1 MQCNYFDADV
11 CRSCTLMG
19 TPYAEQVAAKEAR
32 VRELLSP
39 WPELRWL
46 APFTSTESGFRNKA
60 KLVVGGSAATPT
72 LGILGS
78 DGRGVDLRECS
89 LYEPPLAAIF
99 PALAEFVTLAR
110 LTPFDVPTGRGELK
124 NIIASISPDGE
135 FMVRFVLRSTESVV
149 RIRKHLGWLQE
160 RIPGLVVATV
170 NLLPE
175 RKAVPEGRE
184 EIVLTERDVLPMR
197 LGRDSAAPGSGGLGA
212 TGTVGTVG
220 TVGITNTAGTTSGT
234 SSRDV
239 TLYLRPQSFF
249 QTNTPV
255 ARGLYEQ
262 ARTWVDMLVGDDD
275 EVREYERLRSIP
287 RTRKSAAGSPHDDEV
302 RGVGTC
308 SHDRGQGSRLTP
320 KEHDDEVREYE
331 RLRSIPR
338 TRKSAAGSPLD
349 APPSSSIPA
358 PDQPKTP
365 LRLWDLY
372 CGVGGFA
379 LHCAGPNREV
389 FGVEISEQAIESARL
404 AAHKLRDQ
412 APGTGPI
419 HFLAGDANAAAR
431 GTGGAPDVVV
441 VNPPR
446 RGIGKLS
453 EWIENSSARHLI
465 YSSCNPV
472 TLAKDL
478 AAMPGFVP
486 REVRVFDMFPQTTHT
501 ETMVL
506 ASRRES

>member
-1 MQCNYFDADV
+1 MQCDYFDADV

-19 TPYAEQVAAKEAR
+19 TPYAEQVAAKQAR

-46 APFTSTESGFRNKA
+46 EPFTSKESGFRNKA
-60 KLVVGGSAATPT
+60 KLVVGGTVTSPT
-72 LGILGS
+72 LGILGAA
-78 DGRGVDLRECS
+78 GQGVDLRECG
-89 LYEPPLAAIF
+89 LYEPELAAIF
-99 PALAEFVTLAR
+99 PELDTFITRAG

-124 NIIASISPDGE
+124 NIIVSISPDDE
-135 FMVRFVLRSTESVV
+135 FMIRFVLRSTESVV

-160 RIPGLVVATV
+160 RIPTLTVATV

-175 RKAVPEGRE
+175 RKAVPEGHE
-184 EIVLTERDVLPMR
+184 EIILTEQDVLPMR
-197 LGRDSAAPGSGGLGA
+197 LDR
-212 TGTVGTVG
+212 
-220 TVGITNTAGTTSGT
+220 
-234 SSRDV
+234 V

-262 ARTWVDMLVGDDD
+262 ARTWVDGLIGDD
-275 EVREYERLRSIP
+275 EVPS
-287 RTRKSAAGSPHDDEV
+287 
-302 RGVGTC
+302 
-308 SHDRGQGSRLTP
+308 
-320 KEHDDEVREYE
+320 
-331 RLRSIPR
+331 
-338 TRKSAAGSPLD
+338 
-349 APPSSSIPA
+349 PSSDIQ
-358 PDQPKTP
+358 DDLGLETP
-365 LRLWDLY
+365 LCLWDLY

-389 FGVEISEQAIESARL
+389 FGVEISEQAIESAQL
-404 AAHKLRDQ
+404 AARELRSSSP
-412 APGTGPI
+412 AVGPI
-419 HFLAGDANAAAR
+419 RFIAGDANTAAR
-431 GTGGAPDVVV
+431 QDGGAPDVVV

-446 RGIGKLS
+446 RGIGKLA
-453 EWIENSSARHLI
+453 EWIENSSAQHLI

-478 AAMPGFVP
+478 AAMPGFAP

-506 ASRRES
+506 ASRKNP

>member
-1 MQCNYFDADV
+1 MQCDYFDADV

-46 APFTSTESGFRNKA
+46 EPFTSKESGFRNKA
-60 KLVVGGSAATPT
+60 KLVVGGTVTSPT
-72 LGILGS
+72 LGILGAA
-78 DGRGVDLRECS
+78 GQGVDLRECG
-89 LYEPPLAAIF
+89 LYEPELAAIF
-99 PALAEFVTLAR
+99 PELDTFITRAG

-124 NIIASISPDGE
+124 NIIVSISPDDE
-135 FMVRFVLRSTESVV
+135 FMIRFVLRSTESVV

-160 RIPGLVVATV
+160 RIPTLTVATV

-175 RKAVPEGRE
+175 RKAVPEGHE
-184 EIVLTERDVLPMR
+184 EIILTEQDVLPMR
-197 LGRDSAAPGSGGLGA
+197 LDR
-212 TGTVGTVG
+212 
-220 TVGITNTAGTTSGT
+220 
-234 SSRDV
+234 V

-262 ARTWVDMLVGDDD
+262 ARTWGDGLIGDD
-275 EVREYERLRSIP
+275 EVPS
-287 RTRKSAAGSPHDDEV
+287 
-302 RGVGTC
+302 
-308 SHDRGQGSRLTP
+308 
-320 KEHDDEVREYE
+320 
-331 RLRSIPR
+331 
-338 TRKSAAGSPLD
+338 
-349 APPSSSIPA
+349 PSSDIQ
-358 PDQPKTP
+358 DDLGLETP

-389 FGVEISEQAIESARL
+389 FGVEISEQAIESAQL
-404 AAHKLRDQ
+404 AARELRSSSP
-412 APGTGPI
+412 AVGPI
-419 HFLAGDANAAAR
+419 RFIAGDANTAAR
-431 GTGGAPDVVV
+431 QDGGAPDVVV

-446 RGIGKLS
+446 RGIGKLA
-453 EWIENSSARHLI
+453 EWIENSSAQHLI

-472 TLAKDL
+472 TLAKDW
-478 AAMPGFVP
+478 AAMPGFAP

-506 ASRRES
+506 ASRKNP

>member
-1 MQCNYFDADV
+1 MQCDYFDADV

-46 APFTSTESGFRNKA
+46 EPFTSKESGFRNKA
-60 KLVVGGSAATPT
+60 KLVVGGTVTSPT
-72 LGILGS
+72 LGILGAA
-78 DGRGVDLRECS
+78 GQGVDLRECG
-89 LYEPPLAAIF
+89 LYEPELAAIF
-99 PALAEFVTLAR
+99 PELDTFITRAG

-124 NIIASISPDGE
+124 NIIVSISPDDE
-135 FMVRFVLRSTESVV
+135 FMIRFVLRSTESVV

-160 RIPGLVVATV
+160 RIPTLTVATV

-175 RKAVPEGRE
+175 RKAVPEGHE
-184 EIVLTERDVLPMR
+184 EIILTEQDVLPMR
-197 LGRDSAAPGSGGLGA
+197 LDR
-212 TGTVGTVG
+212 
-220 TVGITNTAGTTSGT
+220 
-234 SSRDV
+234 V

-262 ARTWVDMLVGDDD
+262 ARTWVDGLIGDD
-275 EVREYERLRSIP
+275 EVPS
-287 RTRKSAAGSPHDDEV
+287 
-302 RGVGTC
+302 
-308 SHDRGQGSRLTP
+308 
-320 KEHDDEVREYE
+320 
-331 RLRSIPR
+331 
-338 TRKSAAGSPLD
+338 
-349 APPSSSIPA
+349 PSSDIQ
-358 PDQPKTP
+358 DDLGLETP
-365 LRLWDLY
+365 LCLWDLY

-389 FGVEISEQAIESARL
+389 FGVEISEQAIESAQL
-404 AAHKLRDQ
+404 AARELRSSSP
-412 APGTGPI
+412 AVGPI
-419 HFLAGDANAAAR
+419 RFIAGDANTAAR
-431 GTGGAPDVVV
+431 QDGGAPDVVV

-446 RGIGKLS
+446 RGIGKLA
-453 EWIENSSARHLI
+453 EWIENSSAQHLI

-478 AAMPGFVP
+478 AAMPGFAP

-506 ASRRES
+506 ASRKNP

>member
-1 MQCNYFDADV
+1 MQCDYFDADV

-46 APFTSTESGFRNKA
+46 EPFTSKESGFRNKA
-60 KLVVGGSAATPT
+60 KLVVGGTVTSPT
-72 LGILGS
+72 LGILGAA
-78 DGRGVDLRECS
+78 GQGVDLRECG
-89 LYEPPLAAIF
+89 LYEPELAAIF
-99 PALAEFVTLAR
+99 PELDTFITRAG

-124 NIIASISPDGE
+124 NIIVSISPDDE
-135 FMVRFVLRSTESVV
+135 FMIRFVLRSTESVV

-160 RIPGLVVATV
+160 RIPTLTVATV

-175 RKAVPEGRE
+175 RKAVPEGHE
-184 EIVLTERDVLPMR
+184 ELILTEQDVLPMR
-197 LGRDSAAPGSGGLGA
+197 LDR
-212 TGTVGTVG
+212 
-220 TVGITNTAGTTSGT
+220 
-234 SSRDV
+234 V

-262 ARTWVDMLVGDDD
+262 AHTWVDGLIGDD
-275 EVREYERLRSIP
+275 EVPS
-287 RTRKSAAGSPHDDEV
+287 
-302 RGVGTC
+302 
-308 SHDRGQGSRLTP
+308 
-320 KEHDDEVREYE
+320 
-331 RLRSIPR
+331 
-338 TRKSAAGSPLD
+338 
-349 APPSSSIPA
+349 PSSDIQ
-358 PDQPKTP
+358 DDLGLETP
-365 LRLWDLY
+365 LCLWDLY

-389 FGVEISEQAIESARL
+389 FGVEISEQAIESAQL
-404 AAHKLRDQ
+404 AARELRSSSP
-412 APGTGPI
+412 AVGPI
-419 HFLAGDANAAAR
+419 RFIAGDANTAAR
-431 GTGGAPDVVV
+431 QDGGAPDVVV

-446 RGIGKLS
+446 RGIGKLA
-453 EWIENSSARHLI
+453 EWIENSSAQHLI

-478 AAMPGFVP
+478 AAMPGFVS
-486 REVRVFDMFPQTTHT
+486 REVQVFDMFPQTTHT

-506 ASRRES
+506 ASRKNP

>member
-1 MQCNYFDADV
+1 MQCDYFDADV

-19 TPYAEQVAAKEAR
+19 TPYTEQVAAKEAR

-46 APFTSTESGFRNKA
+46 APFTSAESGFRNKA
-60 KLVVGGSAATPT
+60 KLVVGGSITDPT

-78 DGRGVDLRECS
+78 NGQGIDLRECG
-89 LYEPPLAAIF
+89 LYEAELAATF
-99 PALAEFVTLAR
+99 PVLADFIAR
-110 LTPFDVPTGRGELK
+110 AQLTPFDVPTGRGELK
-124 NIIASISPDGE
+124 NIIISISPSRE
-135 FMVRFVLRSTESVV
+135 LMIRFVLRSTEAVV
-149 RIRKHLGWLQE
+149 RIRKHLGWLRDQL
-160 RIPGLVVATV
+160 PHVAVATV

-184 EIVLTERDVLPMR
+184 EIILTEQEVLPMR
-197 LGRDSAAPGSGGLGA
+197 LGS
-212 TGTVGTVG
+212 
-220 TVGITNTAGTTSGT
+220 
-234 SSRDV
+234 V

-255 ARGLYEQ
+255 ARGLYQQ
-262 ARTWVDMLVGDDD
+262 ARIWVDSLIDDD
-275 EVREYERLRSIP
+275 VQGYEHPRSISGTERP
-287 RTRKSAAGSPHDDEV
+287 AAGSSHDV
-302 RGVGTC
+302 RG
-308 SHDRGQGSRLTP
+308 
-320 KEHDDEVREYE
+320 
-331 RLRSIPR
+331 
-338 TRKSAAGSPLD
+338 AGSQSHQIIPL
-349 APPSSSIPA
+349 SSRTSA
-358 PDQPKTP
+358 TDELGAP

-379 LHCAGPNREV
+379 LHCAGPHREV

-404 AAHKLRDQ
+404 AAHELHS
-412 APGTGPI
+412 ATPETGPI
-419 HFLAGDANAAAR
+419 HFLAGDAHAAAR
-431 GTGGAPDVVV
+431 QTQGSPDVVV

-446 RGIGKLS
+446 RGIGKLA
-453 EWIENSSARHLI
+453 EWINNSPARHLI

-478 AAMPGFVP
+478 ANMPGFAP

-506 ASRRES
+506 ASRRN